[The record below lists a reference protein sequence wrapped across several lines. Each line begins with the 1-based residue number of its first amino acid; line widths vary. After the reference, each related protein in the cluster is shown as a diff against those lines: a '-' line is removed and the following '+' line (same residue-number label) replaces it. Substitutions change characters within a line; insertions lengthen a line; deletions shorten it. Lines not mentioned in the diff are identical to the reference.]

1 MTGERI
7 PELERVGQTS
17 RNSIGGNQKGKRGK
31 DMKTFKKVLASALAA
46 AMVVT
51 AFPVTNAEAA
61 STAKLSTKK
70 ATIYVGQSKT
80 IKVTTPKTWKSVK
93 VTASKKGAA
102 AKITKVS
109 GKKVTVKAVKAGTAK
124 VTVKVTA
131 KKGKKAVKK
140 TLTFKATVKNPTLT
154 VKAAATEL
162 AVGET
167 TTITAKATPKKTVA
181 FKSSDE
187 TIATVDAKTGVVT
200 AVKAGTVKIT
210 ATAGKLT
217 KDVELTIKNAIF
229 KSVAQA
235 STTTLA
241 ATFAGNTKALK
252 ATDFKITNTSN
263 NVVYAVKDVT
273 VDAKDA
279 TKVTL
284 TTYMEM
290 KDAKEYTV
298 EYDGTTQKFTA
309 TDGTVVTLGLDK
321 TTIDAATE
329 TEILAQAK
337 DANGVVVGT
346 YKYGDAKVTMT
357 VNVTNG
363 YMTGTKLYLN
373 KAGDTATVDLTYHK
387 GTYDTT
393 GKEEVIEV
401 KGITVTAVEP
411 EKVTVAGW
419 AVKIGDAGKT
429 FDKVTETK
437 IAVGDTKT
445 AYVQVTNSK
454 NKKSVDLS
462 AYTVE
467 SSNKDALI
475 IGKTDLKNGQIEVI
489 AVKEGTS
496 YILVKDAKTGAVVTT
511 LAVNVVTARKASSI
525 ELDKTAVTISSS
537 INETAAVKVT
547 VKDQYGEA
555 VSIENN
561 KVETLS
567 YTANGTTNNNV
578 STFDAAKFNDD
589 AYTFD
594 SNGIAA
600 GTYVVKIS
608 ANGLSRTTNVTVAEA
623 DPKATTSYAFEMSDN
638 KADAVI
644 TADAKDSTT
653 ITAKVFQLN
662 GGIKSAKVTDVTAT
676 LTAPDGKENTLNPD
690 KNGVVTVDV
699 NNIKDGTKLA
709 AGTYKLTVAPT
720 AKGSKVPTFTRNIVI
735 TDSQTPVTVKR
746 VSESGASVTACFE
759 FYLNGEKLTTT
770 DAKFF
775 YGKNDVTNTKA
786 GVTTPVTTAE
796 ITYTLGK
803 NVVKQTVNI
812 GLSVTVTK

>member
-1 MTGERI
+1 
-7 PELERVGQTS
+7 
-17 RNSIGGNQKGKRGK
+17 
-31 DMKTFKKVLASALAA
+31 MKTFKKVLASTLAA

-51 AFPVTNAEAA
+51 ALPVTPANAAA
-61 STAKLSTKK
+61 APKLSTKK
-70 ATIYVGQSKT
+70 ATVYVGQSKT

-93 VTASKKGAA
+93 VKATTSKKSVATVKASK
-102 AKITKVS
+102 
-109 GKKVTVKAVKAGTAK
+109 KKVTVKAIKAGTAK
-124 VTVKVTA
+124 VTVKVTG
-131 KKGKKAVKK
+131 KKSGKAVKK
-140 TLTFKATVKNPTLT
+140 TLKATITVKNPSLTLKAASVVAVGAKETVKATVKPASTKVT
-154 VKAAATEL
+154 FSSSDDAIATVDATTGEVTGVKAGK
-162 AVGET
+162 V
-167 TTITAKATPKKTVA
+167 TITAKAGKTTKTV
-181 FKSSDE
+181 DME
-187 TIATVDAKTGVVT
+187 VKT
-200 AVKAGTVKIT
+200 
-210 ATAGKLT
+210 
-217 KDVELTIKNAIF
+217 AIF
-229 KSVAQA
+229 KGIAQK
-235 STTTLA
+235 STTTLE
-241 ATFAGNTKALK
+241 ATFAGDTKSLK
-252 ATDFKITNTSN
+252 TTDFKITNTSN

-309 TDGTVVTLGLDK
+309 TDGVVVTLGLDK
-321 TTIDAATE
+321 TQIDAATE
-329 TEILAQAK
+329 TEIQAQAK

-393 GKEEVIEV
+393 GKEEVIEQ
-401 KGITVTAVEP
+401 KGITVTAVDP

-419 AVKIGDAGKT
+419 AVKVGAANST

-437 IAVGDTKT
+437 LAVGDTKT

-454 NKKSVDLS
+454 NEKSVDLS

-475 IGKTDLKNGQIEVI
+475 LGSLDLKNGKIEVI

-511 LAVNVVTARKASSI
+511 LAVNVVAARKASSI
-525 ELDKTAVTISSS
+525 ELDKTAVTISKS

-555 VSIENN
+555 LTVANG

-567 YTANGTTNNNV
+567 YTANGTTVNNNA
-578 STFDAAKFNDD
+578 TFNDTFVKD
-589 AYTFD
+589 TYTFD
-594 SNGIAA
+594 SKSAA
-600 GTYVVKIS
+600 VGTYVVKIS

-623 DPKATTSYAFEMSDN
+623 DKKATTSYAFEMSDN

-644 TADAKDSTT
+644 TADATKNTT
-653 ITAKVFQLN
+653 ITAQIFQLN
-662 GGIKSAKVTDVTAT
+662 GGVKNAKVTDVTAT
-676 LTAPDGKENTLNPD
+676 LTDANGKDTALTPD
-690 KNGVVTVDV
+690 KDGVVTVKV
-699 NNIKDGTKLA
+699 NDLTSGEKLA
-709 AGTYKLTVAPT
+709 AGTYKLTVKPT
-720 AKGSKVPTFTRNIVI
+720 DPTSKIPTFTRNIVVS
-735 TDSQTPVTVKR
+735 DSQAAVTVKR
-746 VSESGASVTACFE
+746 VSESGASVAACFE
-759 FYLNGEKLTTT
+759 FYLNGKKLDTTS
-770 DAKFF
+770 AKFF
-775 YGKNDVTNTKA
+775 YGNDDVTNTTGK
-786 GVTTPVTTAE
+786 TTPVTTAK
-796 ITYTLGK
+796 ITYKVGSNT
-803 NVVKQTVNI
+803 VQQTVNI
-812 GLSVTVTK
+812 GLSVTVK